1 VRLVHL
7 GGNNV
12 LVSRPVCSPC
22 YGQKCR
28 LEPGA

>member
-1 VRLVHL
+1 VSLVQM

-12 LVSRPVCSPC
+12 LVSRPVYSPWC
-22 YGQKCR
+22 GQKCR